1 VDKVKALEQLREH
14 MRDRQLEWVDGRLTT
29 AGDFTYAWGPRIKS
43 WGEGA
48 RCHIGKFCSLAGN
61 IQIFLGGDHRN
72 DWTTTYPF
80 AELLPQV
87 YPEIKGSPRSKG
99 DVVIGNDVWI
109 GNDAKIM
116 SGIRIGDGATIA
128 GSAVVTR
135 DVAPYSVVGGVPA
148 RHIKYRVPEERIQDL
163 LDLAWWDWP
172 IEMIAE
178 AVPILQSGDLDA
190 LFRFKEEWKD
200 ER

>member
-1 VDKVKALEQLREH
+1 MNNLEALEVLRDG
-14 MRDRQLEWVDGRLTT
+14 MALRQTEWSSRPDVIV
-29 AGDFTYAWGPRIKS
+29 GDFTYAWGPRIKT

-48 RCHIGKFCSLAGN
+48 KCYIGSFCSIAGN

-72 DWTTTYPF
+72 DWNTTYPF

-178 AVPILQSGDLDA
+178 AVPVLQSGDLDA